1 MPSPPVDMGKAN
13 VAEAVS
19 TGHTSCPRCCWCLRR
34 VEHVGVCPN
43 RILPKMSD
51 FPGQTGPTRHSNL
64 RNRRPT
70 KPGGHRQTARS
81 ASEQQLHA
89 RDFTRWYNARC
100 RELEREA
107 EQRKLEREQVLLT
120 PLHAF
125 KPTGV
130 YSDWEKLKLEFAT
143 LLPSKYDSLA
153 GASLLQ
159 RGSWQEID
167 NSATQRF
174 VVEVQPK
181 VHASRLIRL

>member
-1 MPSPPVDMGKAN
+1 MQHTGHDSQSTKAAPTLDDSSDEDGAHMPSPPVDMGKAN

-89 RDFTRWYNARC
+89 RNFTRWYNARC

-120 PLHAF
+120 A
-125 KPTGV
+125 
-130 YSDWEKLKLEFAT
+130 
-143 LLPSKYDSLA
+143 LA
-153 GASLLQ
+153 RQ
-159 RGSWQEID
+159 RRQHPI
-167 NSATQRF
+167 A
-174 VVEVQPK
+174 
-181 VHASRLIRL
+181 